1 MSYYVCATFDAY
13 DPVTGFFVMKM
24 DCIEWNEED
33 LGPWLGPKY
42 NTKEECY
49 ARSVCVQGPDN
60 NPTIPQSNNYCNI
73 NINLVSLVDRTQDS
87 LTFNINLPSNYEDTY
102 IEYALYDIEYNELS
116 TFKRMSNTPNP
127 LQTSGTFTIQDNFN
141 NVCAI
146 AFRLV
151 KPCDI
156 IESSGG
162 SGSQKSG
169 DSGESGS
176 GTDEEDTVLTGILFD
191 KSSWAEIIPEPFK
204 TYADAAADI
213 WNLLLRYNPIV
224 YNLIKENKPEWNGL
238 ALNKYSQFNDPAVFY
253 VAACGPTETIDI
265 TNNNPNNIKF
275 NSVTFSLLVNEY
287 YLNNQD
293 ILLSSADWINVMVH
307 ELGHALGIGYWK
319 LLDSYWLDG
328 NEYTL
333 AKNAYNTITGHIGA
347 RYRIPLE
354 DSGNPGTASA
364 HWENNNRS
372 SEYPNSDGFSY
383 PNCNFDVMV
392 GYITIGSPKPIS
404 NLSKQY
410 LVDIGYE
417 SLTSSPPSIVIE
429 QSNIMINDNEPVVIQ
444 NMCGA
449 ASACHCGHSM
459 GTINLIDNIFI
470 QNTSID

>member
-1 MSYYVCATFDAY
+1 MSFYVCATFDEY
-13 DPVTGFFVMKM
+13 DPVTGFFTMKM
-24 DCIEWNEED
+24 DCIEWNEDD

-42 NTKEECY
+42 NTKAECY
-49 ARSVCVQGPDN
+49 AQSVCSQQAN
-60 NPTIPQSNNYCNI
+60 NPTAPTSNNYCGISITSVDFVSRTDDSLTVNI
-73 NINLVSLVDRTQDS
+73 NIPEQYN
-87 LTFNINLPSNYEDTY
+87 NTY
-102 IEYALYDIEYNELS
+102 IEYALYDIEYNQLS
-116 TFKRMSNTPNP
+116 DFKRVSNTPNP
-127 LQTSGTFTIQDNFN
+127 LQTSGTFTVQDNFN
-141 NVCAI
+141 DVCAI

-162 SGSQKSG
+162 SGSQESG

-204 TYADAAADI
+204 TYTDAAADI

-238 ALNKYSQFNDPAVFY
+238 ALNQYSQFNDPTVFY
-253 VAACGPTETIDI
+253 IAACGPTETIDI
-265 TNNNPNNIKF
+265 TNNDPNNIKF

-307 ELGHALGIGYWK
+307 ELGHALGIGYWP
-319 LLDSYWLDG
+319 LLDNYWLDG

-333 AKNAYNTITGHIGA
+333 AKNAYNTITGHVGA

-404 NLSKQY
+404 NLSKQF

-417 SLTSSPPSIVIE
+417 SLSTIPPSIVIE
-429 QSNIMINDNEPVVIQ
+429 PPGIMTSNMEQTTIS
-444 NMCGA
+444 NMCGC
-449 ASACHCGHSM
+449 ASRCNSSQNI
-459 GTINLIDNIFI
+459 GTVDLIN
-470 QNTSID
+470 NTFTSN

>member
-1 MSYYVCATFDAY
+1 
-13 DPVTGFFVMKM
+13 
-24 DCIEWNEED
+24 
-33 LGPWLGPKY
+33 
-42 NTKEECY
+42 
-49 ARSVCVQGPDN
+49 
-60 NPTIPQSNNYCNI
+60 
-73 NINLVSLVDRTQDS
+73 
-87 LTFNINLPSNYEDTY
+87 
-102 IEYALYDIEYNELS
+102 
-116 TFKRMSNTPNP
+116 
-127 LQTSGTFTIQDNFN
+127 
-141 NVCAI
+141 
-146 AFRLV
+146 
-151 KPCDI
+151 
-156 IESSGG
+156 
-162 SGSQKSG
+162 
-169 DSGESGS
+169 
-176 GTDEEDTVLTGILFD
+176 
-191 KSSWAEIIPEPFK
+191 
-204 TYADAAADI
+204 
-213 WNLLLRYNPIV
+213 
-224 YNLIKENKPEWNGL
+224 
-238 ALNKYSQFNDPAVFY
+238 
-253 VAACGPTETIDI
+253 
-265 TNNNPNNIKF
+265 
-275 NSVTFSLLVNEY
+275 
-287 YLNNQD
+287 
-293 ILLSSADWINVMVH
+293 MVH